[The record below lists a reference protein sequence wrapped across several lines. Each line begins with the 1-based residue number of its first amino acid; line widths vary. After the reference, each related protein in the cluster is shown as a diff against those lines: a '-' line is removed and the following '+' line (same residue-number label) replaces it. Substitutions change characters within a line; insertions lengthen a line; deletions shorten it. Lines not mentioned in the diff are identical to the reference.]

1 MATQVEYVKERFFRP
16 DRENLK
22 SLTLKDGFLRYSIY
36 ALNGLCIVSSAL
48 MAAGIGGDS
57 ANFLAQSSFW
67 ASLLLF
73 FVMLTDRDKNVKAS
87 NESVTANKPDKK
99 YLVNLGYELNKFY
112 GNAYK
117 SLKAPNNIS
126 RPLLFDAE
134 QFKRHI
140 LIMATIG
147 AGKSVFMKGIME
159 QLLLNDGAFM
169 CVDGK
174 GTLEFA
180 KEIYGLF
187 AALGREDDFIHIN
200 FLDMDNTHTINPLLS
215 GSAEALFEILTSLLE
230 GEENE
235 WKAKQKEFMR
245 NVLKLLVYQ
254 RDKEGLKLDFSV
266 LARYLTLADL
276 VAAAIEYREKIYAS
290 GAIDDFV
297 SYIAT
302 ALSMPLQEFLVA
314 EPGAIKKRLQ
324 EAQSNQEQGA
334 YDAGMSAQAWIG
346 IITSLK
352 SDYGRVFNTQTPT
365 ISLYEA
371 VQKNKCI
378 FVTLPTMASD
388 TTPKQLGKLLLGL
401 IKGVAAEKAEKAEEP
416 EIPYVCLLDEVGSY
430 IVEGFGRLMSKS
442 RALGISIVPIF
453 QSQSQIDSTGKVVGS
468 ASVER
473 SEIFDTTGTHILMK
487 NINPAVTEEYAK
499 LVKEQKFIDK
509 EYSDKR
515 EGVKGQI
522 SVEDRYKVEKEAA
535 ITHDEVVGM
544 NNGEM
549 MIFNDGK
556 MYRAAAATETSMALY
571 GKKISFELKLMDN
584 PIPLTQYISKR
595 EFFKETYKIYKQM
608 QEIGGQL

>member
-1 MATQVEYVKERFFRP
+1 MATQIEYVKERFFRP

-87 NESVTANKPDKK
+87 KESVTANKPDKK
-99 YLVNLGYELNKFY
+99 YLVNLGYELDKFY

-117 SLKAPNNIS
+117 SLRAPNNIS

-159 QLLLNDGAFM
+159 QLLLNDGAFL

-235 WKAKQKEFMR
+235 WKAKQKEYMR
-245 NVLKLLVYQ
+245 NVLKLLVYR
-254 RDKEGLKLDFSV
+254 RDKEDLKLDFSV

-276 VAAAIEYREKIYAS
+276 VAAAIEYREKVYAS
-290 GAIDDFV
+290 SAIDDFV

-346 IITSLK
+346 VITSLK

-401 IKGVAAEKAEKAEEP
+401 IKGVAAEKAEKSEEP
-416 EIPYVCLLDEVGSY
+416 KIPYVCLLDEVGSY

-442 RALGISIVPIF
+442 RGIGISVVPIF

-473 SEIFDTTGTHILMK
+473 NEIFDTTGTHILMK

-515 EGVKGQI
+515 EGVKGQV

-535 ITHDEVVGM
+535 IKHDEVVGM

-556 MYRAAAATETSMALY
+556 MYRAAAATETSLALF
-571 GKKISFELKLMDN
+571 GKKISFELKLMDS

-595 EFFKETYKIYKQM
+595 EFFKENYKIYKQM
-608 QEIGGQL
+608 QEIGG

>member
-1 MATQVEYVKERFFRP
+1 MATQIEYVKERFFRP

-99 YLVNLGYELNKFY
+99 YLVNLGYELDKFY

-416 EIPYVCLLDEVGSY
+416 KIPYVCLLDEVGSY

-509 EYSDKR
+509 EYSDKK
-515 EGVKGQI
+515 EGVKGQV

-535 ITHDEVVGM
+535 IKHDEVVGM

-556 MYRAAAATETSMALY
+556 MYRAAAATETSLALF
-571 GKKISFELKLMDN
+571 GKKISFELKLMDS

-595 EFFKETYKIYKQM
+595 EFFKENYKIYKQM
-608 QEIGGQL
+608 QEIGG

>member
-1 MATQVEYVKERFFRP
+1 MATQIEYVKERFFRP

-73 FVMLTDRDKNVKAS
+73 FVMLTDRDKNIKAG

-99 YLVNLGYELNKFY
+99 YLVNLGYELDKFY

-302 ALSMPLQEFLVA
+302 ALSMPLQEFLIA

-416 EIPYVCLLDEVGSY
+416 KIPYVCLLDEVGSY

-515 EGVKGQI
+515 EGVKGQV

-535 ITHDEVVGM
+535 IKHDEVVGM

-556 MYRAAAATETSMALY
+556 MYRAAAATETSLALF
-571 GKKISFELKLMDN
+571 GKKISFELKLMDS

-595 EFFKETYKIYKQM
+595 EFFKENYKIYKQM
-608 QEIGGQL
+608 QEIGG

>member
-48 MAAGIGGDS
+48 MAVGIGGDS

-73 FVMLTDRDKNVKAS
+73 FVMLTDRDKNIKAS

-608 QEIGGQL
+608 QEIGG

>member
-1 MATQVEYVKERFFRP
+1 MATQIEYVKERFFRP

-48 MAAGIGGDS
+48 MAVGIGGDS

-73 FVMLTDRDKNVKAS
+73 FVMLTDRDKNVKAG

-99 YLVNLGYELNKFY
+99 YLVNLGYELDKFY

-416 EIPYVCLLDEVGSY
+416 KIPYVCLLDEVGSY

-515 EGVKGQI
+515 EGVKGQV

-535 ITHDEVVGM
+535 IKHDEVVGM

-556 MYRAAAATETSMALY
+556 MYRAAAATETSLALF
-571 GKKISFELKLMDN
+571 GKKISFELKLMDS

-595 EFFKETYKIYKQM
+595 EFFKENYKIYKQM
-608 QEIGGQL
+608 QEIGG